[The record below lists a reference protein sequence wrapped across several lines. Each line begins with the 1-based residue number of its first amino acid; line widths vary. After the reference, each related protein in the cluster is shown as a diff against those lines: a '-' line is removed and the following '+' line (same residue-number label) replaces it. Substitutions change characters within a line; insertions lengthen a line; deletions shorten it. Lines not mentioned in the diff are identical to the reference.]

1 MIFNPWIKNFASNV
15 VLIFKVTE
23 IIEEPKIEI
32 VMKPVCVPIAIED
45 CTEEVRIGFSSF
57 NLLKSWKVEECES
70 VPVEKCVDVRVSA
83 QDQVQ
88 WIWCRWCL
96 DELFAGF
103 TRSSNRMSSSIQ
115 REV

>member
-1 MIFNPWIKNFASNV
+1 MDKKNFASIV

-45 CTEEVRIGFSSF
+45 CTEEVKIGFSSF

-88 WIWCRWCL
+88 WIWCLW
-96 DELFAGF
+96 
-103 TRSSNRMSSSIQ
+103 TVMVS
-115 REV
+115 